1 MPAQSATVSPSPNW
15 LAKSYKN
22 VIMIEGEDIVKLGEN
37 YLVDIPVQ
45 ENLIQYMFFLNANI
59 PVERLK
65 SLIASTLLLMSL
77 Y

>member
-1 MPAQSATVSPSPNW
+1 
-15 LAKSYKN
+15 
-22 VIMIEGEDIVKLGEN
+22 MIEGEDIVKLGEN

-45 ENLIQYMFFLNANI
+45 EKPDSVYVFFLNANI